1 MQLMFFCP
9 HSNQKNKLSS
19 GLHNYTYSRR
29 YYNRSLQNLQ
39 TPFTM
44 LTCIGKPVKLHL
56 NYAWNSSNTLV
67 LCYSSRKRRNSQRE
81 RRARVTGGHGRQNRV
96 LKLQSIKG
104 KEQVKV
110 AACAR
115 NDVSKHHLSDNE
127 LGSHRKPSPT
137 AQWTLQHCRGSFASD
152 RNQQPYIEISSF
164 RFSTFSDFFFLRHH
178 LQDVFIWTIY
188 V

>member
-1 MQLMFFCP
+1 MCFTMQLMFFCP

-137 AQWTLQHCRGSFASD
+137 AQ
-152 RNQQPYIEISSF
+152 
-164 RFSTFSDFFFLRHH
+164 
-178 LQDVFIWTIY
+178 
-188 V
+188 